1 MYAVMFVWTTE
12 YRRDRSTV
20 CMSSGFKQDG
30 RLDGR
35 REQARA
41 IKGTQ
46 TETDKLPP
54 MYGPE
59 MINDTAVVTENDD
72 CSQWNDPGASVL
84 VRHS

>member
-1 MYAVMFVWTTE
+1 
-12 YRRDRSTV
+12 
-20 CMSSGFKQDG
+20 
-30 RLDGR
+30 
-35 REQARA
+35 
-41 IKGTQ
+41 
-46 TETDKLPP
+46 